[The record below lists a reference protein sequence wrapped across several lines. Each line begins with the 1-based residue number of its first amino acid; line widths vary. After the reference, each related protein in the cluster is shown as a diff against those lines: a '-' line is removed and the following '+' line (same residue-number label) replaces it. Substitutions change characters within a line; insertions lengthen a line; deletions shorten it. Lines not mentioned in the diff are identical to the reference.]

1 MADQTIHASAT
12 ARELALATLMRID
25 HDGAFANIAVP
36 AMLDRSTLSDQDRR
50 FVTDLVYGT
59 TRMRRACDSL
69 IDRFVVNEPDAPTRT
84 LLRLGA
90 YQLAFGG
97 VPPHAA
103 VSATVDLA
111 TRKTTG
117 FVNAVLRKVSATVA
131 APIQWPSDAVRLSY
145 PDWIV
150 ARYEREAGVD
160 GVRALEA
167 MNMPARVVRRDDGYV
182 QDLSSQ
188 WVAQALG
195 AKPGEL
201 VLDVCAGPGG
211 KATAVAS
218 TGALVVGADRQA
230 HRARLVARNAESLGV
245 RVPVVVADGTQPPF
259 ADQTFD
265 RVIIDAPCSGLGAL
279 RRRADARWRISEPDI
294 ADLVAIQR
302 SIIDATV
309 RLVRPGGVL
318 VYSVCTI
325 TAAESI
331 EHQFPGEFAVVG
343 RGGDGDLP
351 PLPDVWHDFG
361 SGHRVLPQSEAQT
374 GVDSD
379 GMVIL
384 RYRRIA

>member
-1 MADQTIHASAT
+1 
-12 ARELALATLMRID
+12 MRID
-25 HDGAFANIAVP
+25 HEGAFANIAVP
-36 AMLDRSTLSDQDRR
+36 AMLDRSRLSDQDRR
-50 FVTDLVYGT
+50 FVTELVYGT

-69 IDRFVVNEPDAPTRT
+69 IDRFVVNEPDAATRT

-117 FVNAVLRKVSATVA
+117 FVNAVLRKISKTVA
-131 APIQWPSDAVRLSY
+131 AGPIQWPSDAVRLSC

-160 GVRALEA
+160 AVRSLEA
-167 MNMPARVVRRDDGYV
+167 MNTPARVVRRDDGYV

-195 AKPGEL
+195 AKPDDV

-211 KATAVAS
+211 KATAIAS
-218 TGALVVGADRQA
+218 SGALVIGADRQA
-230 HRARLVARNAESLGV
+230 HRARLVARNAESLGA
-245 RVPVVVADGTQPPF
+245 RVPVVVADGAQPPF
-259 ADQTFD
+259 ADGAFD

-279 RRRADARWRISEPDI
+279 RRRADARWRISESDVV
-294 ADLVAIQR
+294 DLVAIQR
-302 SIIDATV
+302 SIIDASI

-331 EHQFPGEFAVVG
+331 EHGVPDGFVVVG
-343 RGGDGDLP
+343 RDGDGDLP
-351 PLPDVWHDFG
+351 PLPDAWHDFG
-361 SGHRVLPQSEAQT
+361 SGHRVLPQSEAQN
-374 GVDSD
+374 GVDAD

-384 RYRRIA
+384 RYRRST